1 MDTPFAIWVESF
13 PYEIT
18 TATIETFRYKHMYF
32 NFLETDSALD
42 PTDSPEPSMSFED
55 FCEALDDIAM
65 QKAVETLAG
74 LPFAMLIAALDAGE
88 AVNEIDDDNELD
100 EDDIAAEYGITPEVL
115 DHVLTLMNHDHG
127 LSMLYERRAA
137 ITSH

>member
-18 TATIETFRYKHMYF
+18 TAAIKEFGYKRMFYS
-32 NFLETDSALD
+32 FLEIDSALD

-74 LPFAMLIAALDAGE
+74 IPLAMLIAALDAGE

-100 EDDIAAEYGITPEVL
+100 EDDIAAEYGITPKVL

-127 LSMLYERRAA
+127 LSMLYERLAA